1 LSSSGLFDSI
11 ARIMWLKKSFGVVL
25 FILFVQV
32 VSIGLGSPAFGS
44 DKWYVAL
51 RGGVSSP
58 DKFIDFFKLSAHYE
72 AENIA
77 VLDVGMRFA
86 QWKEIAS
93 FYVEGQFGQHW
104 GVQSYQE
111 VNIALTGRVH
121 IFPATLPV
129 PLSLAA
135 GSGLSYTSTIP
146 IIETDIIRYKNYG
159 ARKTSR
165 LLHYLMVEAAFGV
178 IRKPKIETFVRIH
191 HRSGIFGLLC
201 HDYGAG
207 SNFLTGGIRYYF

>member
-1 LSSSGLFDSI
+1 LSYAGFFDIITPIMSWEKRVRVLF
-11 ARIMWLKKSFGVVL
+11 

-32 VSIGLGSPAFGS
+32 VCICLCTSALGS

-86 QWKEIAS
+86 QWKEFAT

-104 GVQSYQE
+104 GVQKYQE
-111 VNIALTGRVH
+111 GNIAVIGRVH

-129 PLSLAA
+129 PISLAA

-146 IIETDIIRYKNYG
+146 IIETDVIRYKNYG
-159 ARKTSR
+159 ALETSR

-178 IRKPKIETFVRIH
+178 IRKPKVETFVRIH
-191 HRSGIFGLLC
+191 HRSGIFGLMC
-201 HDYGAG
+201 HGHGAG
-207 SNFLTGGIRYYF
+207 SNFLTGGLRYYF